1 MSNCLRPVALASVLL
16 IHPLSG
22 LCADAVPSTGL
33 KPPPSG
39 SSVTLSSGS
48 GGPGLKPPAYISAD
62 RIEGSSDK
70 EVVATGKAEIRKG
83 NIFVG
88 ADTLRYFSQTE
99 EVLATGNVRIERD
112 GDVVTGTSLRY
123 RSRDGTGEFENLEYT
138 LLPRRK
144 ASSLVSASPGHG
156 RAASLIFEGEDQ
168 LRLKDADF
176 TTCKPGSSGWYAQ
189 ADELQLDMTREIGTA
204 NGARIIFLD
213 QTILYTPWLNFAL
226 NDNRKSGVLP
236 AGVGSTSQGGM
247 EVSVPYYFNIAPNMD
262 FTLTGRYMQKRGA
275 QLNGQL
281 RYLEPTYAGEFRFEA
296 LPNDKVIHTQ
306 RSALTLNHAYYSGK
320 MVGGLNIN
328 KVSDDSYFRDLSSRI
343 NLTAQTN
350 LLRDGFVGYND
361 NWWGSG
367 TYSAVA
373 RVQRFQT
380 LQDPNSPV
388 VSPYARAP
396 QLTLNALRQ
405 DVQGLDVAV
414 AGEYVDFAHPTNV
427 IGRRF
432 TAYPSVSMPLLT
444 AGGFVTPKLGLHST
458 KYMLDRTP
466 AGTPDSISRAI
477 PVFTLDGGL
486 VFERQTSLAGTAF
499 TQTLEPRAYYLRVP
513 YKNQN
518 AIPLFDTAVAD
529 FNYAQIFSENSF
541 VGGDRI
547 NDANQL
553 TLAMTT
559 RLLAPGSGQE
569 AIKATLGQR
578 YYFNNQQVTL
588 NPTDIPRTYKAS
600 DWLAALSGRIAP
612 KWTAET
618 ALQYNARVDRTERVT
633 VSTRYQPE
641 PFKTLNLSY
650 RYLRDQFG
658 QMDVSGQWPLGGGW
672 YGIGRYNYSLKD
684 SRVIESLGGLEYNG
698 DCWIGRVVLQ
708 RFATAT
714 GQTTNA
720 VFLQLELNGFSR
732 IGSNPLE
739 TLKRNIPGY
748 SRLNQ
753 APSANQTFDF
763 FN

>member
-1 MSNCLRPVALASVLL
+1 MFNRLHPVVLASVLFL
-16 IHPLSG
+16 HPLSG
-22 LCADAVPSTGL
+22 FSADAVPSTGL
-33 KPPPSG
+33 KPPAASG
-39 SSVTLSSGS
+39 AVTLSSGS
-48 GGPGLKPPAYISAD
+48 GQPGLRPPAYISAD
-62 RIEGSSDK
+62 RIEGTSDK
-70 EVVATGKAEIRKG
+70 EVTATGKAEIRKG

-88 ADTLRYFSQTE
+88 ADSLRYFSQSE

-112 GDVVTGTSLRY
+112 GDVVTGSSLRY
-123 RSRDGTGEFENLEYT
+123 RSRDATGEFENIEYT

-144 ASSLVSASPGHG
+144 TSSQVSPAPGHG

-168 LRLKDADF
+168 LRLKDANF

-189 ADELQLDMTREIGTA
+189 ADELQLDMTREVGSA
-204 NGARIIFLD
+204 RGARIYFLD
-213 QTILYTPWLNFAL
+213 QPILYTPWLDFAL

-236 AGVGSTSQGGM
+236 AGVGSTSQGGV
-247 EVSVPYYFNIAPNMD
+247 EVSIPYYFNIAPNLD
-262 FTLTGRYMQKRGA
+262 FTLTGRYMQKRGG

-281 RYLEPTYAGEFRFEA
+281 RYLEPTYTGEFRFEM

-306 RSALTLNHAYYSGK
+306 RSALTLNHAYNDGK
-320 MVGGLNIN
+320 FVGGININ

-350 LLRDGFVGYND
+350 LIRDGFVGFND
-361 NWWGSG
+361 TWWGSG
-367 TYSAVA
+367 TYNTVA

-388 VSPYARAP
+388 VSPYGRVP
-396 QLTLNALRQ
+396 QVTLSALRQ
-405 DVQGLDVAV
+405 DVQGMDVSV
-414 AGEYVDFAHPTNV
+414 AGEYVDFSHPTKI

-432 TAYPSVSMPLLT
+432 TAYPSVSLPLLSS
-444 AGGFVTPKLGLHST
+444 GSFLTPKLGLHST
-458 KYMLDRTP
+458 KYMLDRNP
-466 AGTPDSISRAI
+466 AGTPENISRAI

-486 VFERQTSLAGTAF
+486 VFERETSLAGSAF

-518 AIPLFDTAVAD
+518 AVPLFDTAVAD

-553 TLAMTT
+553 TLAMTS

-569 AIKATLGQR
+569 AIRATLGQR
-578 YYFNNQQVTL
+578 YYFSNQQVTL
-588 NPTDIPRTYKAS
+588 NPTDTPRTFKSS
-600 DWLAALSGRIAP
+600 DWLAALSGPIAP

-618 ALQYNARVDRTERVT
+618 ALQYNGRADRTERVT
-633 VSTRYQPE
+633 VSARYQPE
-641 PFKTLNLSY
+641 RFKTLNLSY
-650 RYLRDQFG
+650 RYLRDQLG
-658 QMDVSGQWPLGGGW
+658 QVDVSGQWPLGGGW
-672 YGIGRYNYSLKD
+672 YGIGRYNYSLRD

-698 DCWIGRVVLQ
+698 DCWVGRVVMQ

-720 VFLQLELNGFSR
+720 MFVQLELNGFSR

-753 APSANQTFDF
+753 APSANQTLDF